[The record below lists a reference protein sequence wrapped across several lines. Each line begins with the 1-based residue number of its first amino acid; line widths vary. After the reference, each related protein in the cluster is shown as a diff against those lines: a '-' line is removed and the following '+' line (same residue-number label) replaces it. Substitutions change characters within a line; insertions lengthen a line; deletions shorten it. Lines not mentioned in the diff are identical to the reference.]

1 MKNYPSL
8 RYFSF
13 SIFDL
18 EDVGNSAKTNVGQV
32 AQTFCFE
39 VTVRARYWPSPV
51 RSRRK
56 EATTPVRFHSLEMDV
71 GRRNWFPDSRVDSEL
86 QDVGA
91 NCFAFILLDYTG
103 LDPNA
108 GKKGSYVVHGVNLFP
123 WFYCFRGACEWSTP
137 KAMQWHIV
145 ERLQKHML
153 LSYFVTS
160 VKIPKRRV
168 TVGSEVLEPH
178 DGVLLTELF
187 GWRPT
192 RHLCIRCHI
201 CFMVMSIRFWIGLD
215 LLCVKV
221 GVCVRPRSY

>member
-8 RYFSF
+8 RCFSF

-108 GKKGSYVVHGVNLFP
+108 GKKGSYVVHGGNLFP
-123 WFYCFRGACEWSTP
+123 WFYCFRVAYEWSTP
-137 KAMQWHIV
+137 KVVQWHIV

-168 TVGSEVLEPH
+168 TVGSEV
-178 DGVLLTELF
+178 
-187 GWRPT
+187 WSPT
-192 RHLCIRCHI
+192 MVFSLPSSSAGALPGISAFDAI
-201 CFMVMSIRFWIGLD
+201 FVFMVMSIRFCIGLD